1 MGGRMLDIA
10 ERGGRGKMAGK
21 GSFLPADL
29 PGQARTLRSVRF
41 FDHFRRRRRE
51 PAVSGASAQTLAE
64 LEEFLRTR
72 EGVEAYLEPP
82 TTVYATTLCLVAADG
97 EFLRRPIKD
106 ERQAQ
111 TLCAEYRIPLYDARK
126 VGYPK
131 RMRDYQRGTRQQR
144 IKLEDLPPLDI
155 AEDQDD

>member
-1 MGGRMLDIA
+1 M
-10 ERGGRGKMAGK
+10 
-21 GSFLPADL
+21 
-29 PGQARTLRSVRF
+29 RF
-41 FDHFRRRRRE
+41 FDRFRRRRRQ
-51 PAVSGASAQTLAE
+51 PPVSGASAQTLAE
-64 LEEFLRTR
+64 LEEFLKTR

-106 ERQAQ
+106 ERQAHS
-111 TLCAEYRIPLYDARK
+111 LCGEYRIPLYDARK

-131 RMRDYQRGTRQQR
+131 RMRDYQRGTRQRR
-144 IKLEDLPPLDI
+144 IRLEDLPPLDI